1 MNKQKICIIGG
12 SLTGLATAISLSK
25 YNCSIDLITDKVKQS
40 NNPSS
45 TIAIS
50 ENNLEYFN
58 KIKITKNIKN
68 IFWPCSMMKLYIGK
82 KDKFSKIFEY
92 NNDKKFKKILY
103 MFKSSKVKQ
112 LMFSRIKKI
121 QSIKIRNEKKIS
133 QIFRN
138 GSLKSI
144 KIKKTFFNYNL
155 IIICTGSNSD
165 LVKDIFKDEFIKNS
179 YRESAITTIL
189 KHRKIKNN
197 TARQVFLDDEIFAL
211 LPISNTRTSVVWSVK
226 KNKGNSDQLIK
237 KKIKSHAKLFLK
249 NIKFDSKIEHRG
261 LNFLIRNKYFKNR
274 VLLFGDALHE
284 IHPFVGQGFNMTLR
298 DLYSL
303 EKIFQKKINLG
314 LDIGSSDILSEFS
327 NETKPRNLAFSL
339 ATDVLKNSFA
349 IKNKYFK
356 KARNKF
362 LTKINENKLIKD
374 FFFNVADKGFKF

>member
-25 YNCSIDLITDKVKQS
+25 YNCSIDLITDKVKKS

-121 QSIKIRNEKKIS
+121 RSIKIRNEKKIS

-249 NIKFDSKIEHRG
+249 NIKFDSKIEHRS

>member
-1 MNKQKICIIGG
+1 
-12 SLTGLATAISLSK
+12 
-25 YNCSIDLITDKVKQS
+25 
-40 NNPSS
+40 
-45 TIAIS
+45 
-50 ENNLEYFN
+50 
-58 KIKITKNIKN
+58 
-68 IFWPCSMMKLYIGK
+68 
-82 KDKFSKIFEY
+82 
-92 NNDKKFKKILY
+92 

-121 QSIKIRNEKKIS
+121 RSIKIRNEKKIS

-249 NIKFDSKIEHRG
+249 NIKFDSKIEHRS

-374 FFFNVADKGFKF
+374 FFLTLLIRDLNFNLIE